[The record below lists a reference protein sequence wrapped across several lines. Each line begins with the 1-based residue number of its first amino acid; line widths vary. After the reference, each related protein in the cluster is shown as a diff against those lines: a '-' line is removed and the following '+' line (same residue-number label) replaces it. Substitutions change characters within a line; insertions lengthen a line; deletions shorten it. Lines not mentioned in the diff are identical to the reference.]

1 MVKFKNSFR
10 IALLK
15 IGRLLVII
23 LFYSYT
29 KLIGILNVNYYFSI
43 LLEIKQHNTDNNCK

>member
-15 IGRLLVII
+15 IGRLLVIT

-29 KLIGILNVNYYFSI
+29 KLIGILNVK
-43 LLEIKQHNTDNNCK
+43 LLLFYTFGNKTTQHR